1 MANAIYWETKD
12 YRAII
17 SNSTAWQCLIKGNWM
32 KVKRGNIANK
42 HHKMQTTPKI
52 FAIIFKS
59 WLIFPIYVI
68 STNPPFLFCLFHALK
83 VGMLQL

>member
-12 YRAII
+12 YRASI

-42 HHKMQTTPKI
+42 HHKMQTTPK
-52 FAIIFKS
+52 
-59 WLIFPIYVI
+59 
-68 STNPPFLFCLFHALK
+68 LK
-83 VGMLQL
+83 